1 MDLIFNLFDSGRA
14 SDCLAADGPAKGL
27 PCIFPFKYNGVI
39 YNTCSNKNKHITMD
53 ESWCSTKVDESGN
66 HIGGRGNWGNC
77 DENCP
82 LPTMYGKVTQDII
95 TSSLIVFKS

>member
-1 MDLIFNLFDSGRA
+1 
-14 SDCLAADGPAKGL
+14 
-27 PCIFPFKYNGVI
+27 
-39 YNTCSNKNKHITMD
+39 MD

-82 LPTMYGKVTQDII
+82 LPTIIGKITLDII
-95 TSSLIVFKS
+95 TFSLFIFKS